1 MRITCPSCN
10 AQYSLEAALQMDAAR
25 SALMRALAMPAP
37 LAGLLAQY
45 LGLFRS
51 KGRVL
56 AFDRADRLMA
66 ELLPMLKAETV
77 NRNGNNRRAPI
88 AVWQSALE
96 EMIALRDA
104 NKLRLPL
111 KSHGYLLEI
120 VFAAADKLE
129 ATAERETEQQRQRG
143 EHRTADTTRIDKLTA
158 LSRIRADF
166 ELHLIERD
174 EAIRRLHELG
184 YPEAALNA

>member
-45 LGLFRS
+45 LGLFRP

-66 ELLPMLKAETV
+66 ELLPMLAAESIT
-77 NRNGNNRRAPI
+77 RNGSTRRAPI

-129 ATAERETEQQRQRG
+129 AIAERETEQQRQRG
-143 EHRTADTTRIDKLTA
+143 EHRAADTTRIDKLAA

-166 ELHLIERD
+166 EMHLIETG